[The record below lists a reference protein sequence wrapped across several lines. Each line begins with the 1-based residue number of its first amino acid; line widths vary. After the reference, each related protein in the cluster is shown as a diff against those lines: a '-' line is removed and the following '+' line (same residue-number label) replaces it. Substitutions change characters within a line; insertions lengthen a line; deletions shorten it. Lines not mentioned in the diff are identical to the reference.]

1 MLSITR
7 LLVVLG
13 LIGCIFVGNA
23 QAIGEEKFLAKNF
36 LGLGIKAYTKN
47 DIGASIYY
55 FKEALKLDAGMVE
68 ARKRLGFAYYRN
80 GMLDEAVN
88 EYTAVGKIEPNNEQV
103 HNILGIIYYTMG
115 KTDKAIEEYQRA
127 INANPT
133 NPKYYNNLGVAY
145 YANNSLD
152 LAQAQYQKALE
163 LMPDDTDVHT
173 NLGAVYHDKGLL
185 QESVRE
191 YEQAL
196 KKGNKNSRAYF
207 GLGMVQATYGDLK
220 KARLYLNMALRCE
233 PEYEDAS
240 DLLSLLD
247 NPKRLY
253 LNFADKYY
261 RTGNY
266 DLAIELYSR
275 ILKIDP
281 ACQDVLM
288 GIGLSYCQKAGV
300 PMQDMMAELYKNKDI
315 NKEMVSLQAEIN
327 HPAKVLEGNS
337 KMDICNIIAY
347 KGIVQMDGVYGKV
360 GDAP

>member
-1 MLSITR
+1 MFSITR

-36 LGLGIKAYTKN
+36 LGIGIKAYTKN

-55 FKEALKLDAGMVE
+55 FKEALKLDSGMVE
-68 ARKRLGFAYYRN
+68 ARKRLGLAYYRN
-80 GMLDEAVN
+80 GMLDDAVN
-88 EYTAVGKIEPNNEQV
+88 EYTAVAKVEPNNEQV
-103 HNILGIIYYTMG
+103 HNMLGIIYYTMG

-145 YANNSLD
+145 YAGNSLD
-152 LAQAQYQKALE
+152 LSQAQYQKALE
-163 LMPDDTDVHT
+163 LMPNDVDVHI

-185 QESVRE
+185 QESIHE

-196 KKGNKNSRAYF
+196 KQGNKNSRAYF
-207 GLGMVQATYGDLK
+207 GLGVVQATYGDLK
-220 KARLYLNMALRCE
+220 KARLYLNLALRAE
-233 PEYEDAS
+233 PEYEEAS
-240 DLLSLLD
+240 EMLSLLD

-261 RTGNY
+261 RTGKY

-288 GIGLSYCQKAGV
+288 GMGLSYCQKAGV
-300 PMQDMMAELYKNKDI
+300 PMQDIMAGLYKNEDA
-315 NKEMVSLQAEIN
+315 NKGKLSQTEVN
-327 HPAKVLEGNS
+327 HSAKVDIESNS
-337 KMDICNIIAY
+337 EIDICNIIAC
-347 KGIVQMDGVYGKV
+347 KGIVQMD
-360 GDAP
+360 